1 MDPPSIVDLHPGA
14 LFHRRYRVIR
24 RIKAGN
30 MGAVYEVTDE
40 KTRSRRALKVML
52 PDLVEHPDLRSRFE
66 LEAQVTGDIESE
78 HIVRISDAGID
89 ETTGTPFLVMDLLR
103 GEELG
108 ALVRKQKAL
117 PPGEVVIYLQQVA
130 RALDKTHAAGIIHRD
145 LKPENMFVT
154 RRDDDSPC
162 VKILDFGIAKVVE
175 QSQKAR
181 TTQALGTPLYMSP
194 EQIRGD
200 REIDPRADLYAL
212 GHIAYALLTGEPYWA
227 EEANLH
233 EAIFPFLST
242 VLGGVVESPSHRAQR
257 RRGAALPPAFDA
269 WFRKA
274 TAPRAEHRFD
284 RASTAAAA
292 LATVLGV
299 STSKRPASSPEVY
312 EAPRL
317 SLSSHALADTVPV
330 EDAVQRPPEQS
341 SKGPLPT
348 LVNAARSTPEQNG
361 TVPLPTLVNT
371 ARSTP
376 EQNGTVPL
384 PTLVNAARSTPEQN
398 GTVPLP
404 TLHQAAHQRSQDGG
418 ALLAPL
424 STHAPRSR
432 ASKAL
437 PRALGAL
444 LTGGLIWLG
453 VAVLGDRAPTS
464 SSEAS
469 GPPATTTLTAEAF
482 SAPAIAAV
490 APPADQSAPLAAS
503 PPTATT
509 PPSSATTPPSSA
521 TTKPSSRPLA
531 EAQARAANSSD
542 KPVPSAAHTA
552 QGDTPET
559 AYPAKPDALK
569 VDASQDKDAA
579 SSAAASAEVA
589 EPKAKATLR
598 VVIPNPVAALPGLK
612 VTRGGE
618 LLGPGAWNKPL
629 PIAVGTYTLTATA
642 EGKQPWTRQVHIH
655 IDGFDASITVPMLR
669 DAEPVALKP
678 PTSP

>member
-89 ETTGTPFLVMDLLR
+89 EATGTPFLVMDLLR

-269 WFRKA
+269 WFQKA

-284 RASTAAAA
+284 RASTAVAA

-299 STSKRPASSPEVY
+299 RTSKRPASSPGVY
-312 EAPRL
+312 EAPR
-317 SLSSHALADTVPV
+317 SSPSSHALDDTVPV

-341 SKGPLPT
+341 SKRPLPT
-348 LVNAARSTPEQNG
+348 LVNAAQSAQEQNG
-361 TVPLPTLVNT
+361 TVPLPTLVG
-371 ARSTP
+371 AAQRAAEQHST
-376 EQNGTVPL
+376 VAL
-384 PTLVNAARSTPEQN
+384 PTLRRATHR
-398 GTVPLP
+398 
-404 TLHQAAHQRSQDGG
+404 RSQDGSTV
-418 ALLAPL
+418 LAPVN
-424 STHAPRSR
+424 TAAVRSR
-432 ASKAL
+432 TSRTL
-437 PRALGAL
+437 PPVLGAL
-444 LTGGLIWLG
+444 LVGGALWFG
-453 VAVLGDRAPTS
+453 VAMLRDQASTS
-464 SSEAS
+464 QAEES
-469 GPPATTTLTAEAF
+469 GLLATTTLAATGAPSASAVSSVARLADESVSLGSSQPSATAEPPSATAEP
-482 SAPAIAAV
+482 SATPPMKAQAPAAQPSAKPISIAERAL
-490 APPADQSAPLAAS
+490 PPNVPAS
-503 PPTATT
+503 TPTANPNPPTT
-509 PPSSATTPPSSA
+509 
-521 TTKPSSRPLA
+521 
-531 EAQARAANSSD
+531 N
-542 KPVPSAAHTA
+542 VP
-552 QGDTPET
+552 QNQQP
-559 AYPAKPDALK
+559 
-569 VDASQDKDAA
+569 
-579 SSAAASAEVA
+579 AAAGVNVA
-589 EPKAKATLR
+589 APQTSVATLR

-612 VTRGGE
+612 VTRDGQQ
-618 LLGPGAWNKPL
+618 LGQEEWNTPR
-629 PIAVGTYTLTATA
+629 PIDKGTHVLMVTAH
-642 EGKQPWTRQVHIH
+642 GKQPWIKQVHIH
-655 IDGFDASITVPMLR
+655 ADGFDASFTVPMLR
-669 DAEPVALKP
+669 DAEPAAPKP

>member
-1 MDPPSIVDLHPGA
+1 

-89 ETTGTPFLVMDLLR
+89 EATGTPFLVMDLLR

-269 WFRKA
+269 WFQKA

-284 RASTAAAA
+284 RASTAVAA

-299 STSKRPASSPEVY
+299 RTSKRPASSPGVY
-312 EAPRL
+312 EAPR
-317 SLSSHALADTVPV
+317 SSPSSHALDDTVPV

-341 SKGPLPT
+341 SKRPLPT
-348 LVNAARSTPEQNG
+348 LVNAAQSAQ
-361 TVPLPTLVNT
+361 
-371 ARSTP
+371 

-384 PTLVNAARSTPEQN
+384 PTLVNAAQSAQEQN

-404 TLHQAAHQRSQDGG
+404 TLVNGARSTPEQNSTVPLPTLHQAARQRRQDRS
-418 ALLAPL
+418 ALLPPGT
-424 STHAPRSR
+424 THAARSR

-453 VAVLGDRAPTS
+453 IAVLRDPAPTS
-464 SSEAS
+464 SSGAS
-469 GPPATTTLTAEAF
+469 GPPATTTLTAEVF
-482 SAPAIAAV
+482 SAPAIAA
-490 APPADQSAPLAAS
+490 ADQSAPLAAS

-509 PPSSATTPPSSA
+509 PPSSATTAPSSA
-521 TTKPSSRPLA
+521 TTKPSSRPPT
-531 EAQARAANSSD
+531 EAQARAAHSSD
-542 KPVPSAAHTA
+542 KPVPSAAPTER
-552 QGDTPET
+552 GDIPET
-559 AYPAKPDALK
+559 TYPAKPDAPK
-569 VDASQDKDAA
+569 VDASQNKDAV

-612 VTRGGE
+612 ITRGGE
-618 LLGPGAWNKPL
+618 LLGRDAWNKSL

-678 PTSP
+678 STSP